1 VQLTERDPRRI
12 DLKYGDSRK
21 AEYIMSAPVHTQL
34 RIGQPS
40 LRGGSDVNRFLELS
54 RLARFAALAV
64 GALGC
69 AAAAFASPVHILFVG
84 NSFTHGR
91 YDPVRLYNAANV
103 HDLQC
108 LTIAT
113 CSAAELPPTPFP
125 PPVPM
130 LPLPTTTTLSEYGPY
145 GGIPGIFKQ
154 FTVEA
159 GLDYDVSLDT
169 ISAATLLAGFNNQA
183 SRRALI
189 ADAKWDIVVLQEQ
202 SFLPLPAVTDT
213 GAATRGIIANFQAG
227 VNNLTAAILASDHA
241 AGRSNAEIYLYETQ
255 PLASYTYTSDNPAA
269 PIFGSSTSPPGGVNA
284 PYVGDPIETMTDDL
298 HNAYFAVAAQNPA
311 VAGVAPAGDAWLRAI
326 ETGIAMRNPYL
337 AVEPAGQIDLWD
349 SDPALACCTTP
360 IGYHPSSYGAYL
372 SGLVLF
378 ATITGAAPMNLGANE
393 RVAADL
399 GISPDI
405 AGQLQRVAQATVI
418 CQEIKTIKLAFGK
431 HRGDPGY
438 SIIADADGNGVVDF
452 RDVAVVLPLMPAGT
466 LCR

>member
-1 VQLTERDPRRI
+1 
-12 DLKYGDSRK
+12 
-21 AEYIMSAPVHTQL
+21 MSATARTQTS
-34 RIGQPS
+34 RTGAAIS
-40 LRGGSDVNRFLELS
+40 RNGSVLGKFLDLGALA
-54 RLARFAALAV
+54 RLAALV
-64 GALGC
+64 IGALPC
-69 AAAAFASPVHILFVG
+69 APAAFADPVHILFVG
-84 NSFTHGR
+84 NSFTNGR

-103 HDLQC
+103 HDLNC

-130 LPLPTTTTLSEYGPY
+130 LPLPTTNTLSEYGPY

-169 ISAATLLAGFNNQA
+169 ISAATLLAGFYNQA

-189 ADAKWDIVVLQEQ
+189 VDPKWDIVVLQEQ

-213 GAATRGIIANFQAG
+213 GAATRGIFANFQAG
-227 VNNLTAAILASDHA
+227 VNNLTAAILATDHA

-269 PIFGSSTSPPGGVNA
+269 PIFGSSTSPPLGINA
-284 PYVGDPIETMTDDL
+284 PYVGDPIETMATDL

-311 VAGVAPAGDAWLRAI
+311 VAGVAPAGDAWIRAI
-326 ETGIAMRNPYL
+326 EEGVALRNPYL
-337 AVEPAGQIDLWD
+337 AVEPGGQIDLWD

-360 IGYHPSSYGAYL
+360 IGYHPSSHGAYL

-378 ATITGAAPMNLGANE
+378 ATITGALPMNLGANE

-399 GISPDI
+399 GISPAI
-405 AGQLQRVAQATVI
+405 AAQLQRIAQATAI
-418 CQEIKTIKLAFGK
+418 CQEIKTVKLAFGK
-431 HRGDPGY
+431 HRGDAGY
-438 SIIADADGNGVVDF
+438 SIIADVDGNGVVDIH
-452 RDVAVVLPLMPAGT
+452 DATLLIPLLPVGT
-466 LCR
+466 RCF